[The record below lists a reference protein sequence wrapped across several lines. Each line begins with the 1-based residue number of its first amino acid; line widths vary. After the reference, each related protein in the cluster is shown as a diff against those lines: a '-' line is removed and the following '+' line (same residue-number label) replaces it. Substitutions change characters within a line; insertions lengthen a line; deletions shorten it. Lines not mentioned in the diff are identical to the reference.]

1 MPFLV
6 YWLAPFCVPSSS
18 FSLTGTGGTGGIGG
32 RVIDVPAAFWA
43 ASFKTGSIRR
53 GEGEEKEEEDAR
65 KKQRRENDIVT
76 MHRLY
81 PSV

>member
-43 ASFKTGSIRR
+43 ASFKTGSIGR
-53 GEGEEKEEEDAR
+53 GEGEEEEEEEERGRGCEEEAEEG
-65 KKQRRENDIVT
+65 K
-76 MHRLY
+76 
-81 PSV
+81 